1 MLSWR
6 MGEGVVLLLSI
17 VQRPG
22 MLLDIL
28 PCLGQHRTR
37 KNRVQN
43 ASGADVQNW
52 VSKEGASRAGIKV
65 HEFMSRELHESLSNE
80 QGVGGF
86 REGMGFKCLLSRELC
101 NREQDGICQVKA
113 LLLSLHLLLPPAHRE
128 VRERA
133 QQGGGETDVLKEE
146 GKKTNHA
153 SLPHP
158 HHASPRRRGETGGT

>member
-1 MLSWR
+1 M
-6 MGEGVVLLLSI
+6 
-17 VQRPG
+17 
-22 MLLDIL
+22 
-28 PCLGQHRTR
+28 
-37 KNRVQN
+37 
-43 ASGADVQNW
+43 
-52 VSKEGASRAGIKV
+52 

-133 QQGGGETDVLKEE
+133 
-146 GKKTNHA
+146 
-153 SLPHP
+153 
-158 HHASPRRRGETGGT
+158 